1 MTRQRIVR
9 YVSERYFEPREESTS
24 TFLFRPTVLV
34 RQVDRVECV
43 SEEEAIDAFFAF
55 LEAVGPNVVLVGV
68 DEDTVGVLFFCFL
81 FELLLGGCARPKVE
95 SKGQGK
101 VVEACCGLHLV
112 EAGPQTHKHE
122 TQVGKLYEFLRKLTV
137 IF

>member
-1 MTRQRIVR
+1 MSTSLLQTLNMTRQRLGIAR
-9 YVSERYFEPREESTS
+9 YVSERYFEAREESTS

-68 DEDTVGVLFFCFL
+68 DEDTVSVLFFAFCL
-81 FELLLGGCARPKVE
+81 N
-95 SKGQGK
+95 
-101 VVEACCGLHLV
+101 
-112 EAGPQTHKHE
+112 
-122 TQVGKLYEFLRKLTV
+122 Y
-137 IF
+137 I